1 MKGKIKMLSV
11 RNVLLGA
18 LIAISAQLSIADE
31 NISDEVMRCAAVDDA
46 SLRLACYDK
55 IGGREDLAPAIA
67 TLPAVVAPTD
77 GIGSEQLPKKAKQ
90 EEEAKGP
97 VPARVN
103 RCMQDARKKYHFY
116 LDDGQIWKQISDKKL
131 SFKECDF
138 GVVISK
144 DFFGYKM
151 QVDGEKSRFR
161 VKRIR

>member
-1 MKGKIKMLSV
+1 MLSV

-18 LIAISAQLSIADE
+18 LFAISAQPSIADE
-31 NISDEVMRCAAVDDA
+31 NITDEVMRCAAVDDA

-55 IGGREDLAPAIA
+55 IGGREDLVPAVA
-67 TLPAVVAPTD
+67 SLPAVVAPTAPTD
-77 GIGSEQLPKKAKQ
+77 GIGSEQLPEKAKK

-97 VPARVN
+97 VSARVN
-103 RCMQDARKKYHFY
+103 RCTEDARKKYHFY
-116 LDDGQIWKQISDKKL
+116 LDDGQIWKQVSDKKL

-151 QVDGEKSRFR
+151 LVDGAKSRFR